1 MKTAAVIVA
10 AGRGTRASD
19 AAAGPKQYADLGGRA
34 MLAHSMASFINH
46 PLVDLVAVVINP
58 LDEDRYRQISLPFGS
73 KLRGAVAGGSS
84 RQESVLRGL
93 EALAGEDFD
102 AVLIHD
108 AARPFVSAEIIDG
121 VIDGLATHQGAVAAL
136 ALVDTLKWSKDDG
149 AIGATVPRNN
159 LWRAQTPQGFH
170 YQAILEAHRQAA
182 AADRSDFTDDASI
195 AEWAGLTVRLTEGSA
210 RNDKVTTAEDLQIA
224 RRFIAENVIVEA
236 RTGSGFDVHRFTEG
250 DAVLLCGVN
259 IPHNK
264 RLEGHSDAD
273 VGLHALTDAILGAI
287 ADGDIGQH
295 FPPLDPQWRGV
306 ASHVFLSDAARRVGK
321 LGGRIANVDVTI
333 ICEVPKVGP
342 HRDAMRRSISD
353 ILQLE
358 LSRVCV
364 KATTTERLGFT
375 GRGEGIAAMASAT
388 VLLPAPR

>member
-46 PLVDLVAVVINP
+46 PKVDLVNVVINP
-58 LDEDRYRQISLPFGS
+58 LDEDRYRQVTLPFGS

-93 EALAGEDFD
+93 EALAGEDCD
-102 AVLIHD
+102 AVLVHD

-250 DAVLLCGVN
+250 DAVLLCGVK

>member
-46 PLVDLVAVVINP
+46 PKVDLVNVVINP
-58 LDEDRYRQISLPFGS
+58 LDEDRYREIILPFGS

-93 EALAGEDFD
+93 EALAGEDCD
-102 AVLIHD
+102 AVLVHD
-108 AARPFVSAEIIDG
+108 AARPFVSTEIIDG

-136 ALVDTLKWSKDDG
+136 ALADTLKWSEDDG

-170 YQAILEAHRQAA
+170 YQAILEAHRRAA

-210 RNDKVTTAEDLQIA
+210 RNDKVTTAEDLQTA
-224 RRFIAENVIVEA
+224 RRSLAESVIVEA

-250 DAVLLCGVN
+250 EAVLRCGVE

-264 RLEGHSDAD
+264 RLDGHSDAD

-388 VLLPAPR
+388 VLLPVPR

>member
-19 AAAGPKQYADLGGRA
+19 AAAGPKQYADLGGRS

-46 PLVDLVAVVINP
+46 PKVDLVNVVINP
-58 LDEDRYRQISLPFGS
+58 LDEDRYREIALAFGS
-73 KLRGAVAGGSS
+73 KLRGVVAGGSS

-93 EALAGEDFD
+93 EALAGEDCD
-102 AVLIHD
+102 AVLVHD

-136 ALVDTLKWSKDDG
+136 ALADTLKRSKDDG
-149 AIGATVPRNN
+149 AIGATVPRDN

-195 AEWAGLTVRLTEGSA
+195 AEWAGLTVRLTAGSA
-210 RNDKVTTAEDLQIA
+210 RNDKVTTAEDLQTA
-224 RRFIAENVIVEA
+224 RRSVAENEIVEA
-236 RTGSGFDVHRFTEG
+236 RTGSGFDVHRFTVGE
-250 DAVLLCGVN
+250 AVTLCGVE
-259 IPHNK
+259 IPHNR

-295 FPPLDPQWRGV
+295 FPPSDPQWRGA
-306 ASHVFLSDAARRVGK
+306 ASHVFLRDAARRVGK

-364 KATTTERLGFT
+364 KATTTECLGFT

-388 VLLPAPR
+388 VLLPAAR